1 MITKLQVKYIQ
12 SLGQKKFRD
21 EAGVFVVEGPKIINE
36 LLALQP
42 AMLQVLYATRP
53 WLEMHGEMTKS
64 MAAGKLVEVTDQE
77 LERLSFLQTPH
88 EVLAVF
94 AKPVLSRIHFSGK
107 LCLMLD
113 GIQDPG
119 NMGTI
124 IRIADWFG
132 ITSIVCSPDCADAF
146 APKAVQSTMGS
157 IVRVQL
163 WYTDLMEL
171 VNTTKGLQL
180 YAAAL
185 KGENVNSMQAVK
197 EGVIVIGNESKG
209 INSALLNSCQHRITI
224 PRIGHAESLNA
235 AVATGIIL
243 SRLTSSPPAPLQLR

>member
-21 EAGVFVVEGPKIINE
+21 EEGVFVAEGPKIINE
-36 LLALQP
+36 LLAALP
-42 AMLQVLYATRP
+42 AALQVLYATRQ
-53 WLEMHGEMTKS
+53 WMQTQ
-64 MAAGKLVEVTDQE
+64 AGLIKNIAEGKVAEINEQE
-77 LERLSFLQTPH
+77 LDRISFLQTPH

-94 AKPVLSRIHFSGK
+94 KKPAVLPLNFSQT
-107 LCLMLD
+107 LSLMLD

-132 ITSIVCSPDCADAF
+132 ISNVICSTDCADAF

-163 WYTDLMEL
+163 LYTDLVAL
-171 VNTTKGLQL
+171 VKKTKGLQL
-180 YAAAL
+180 YAATL
-185 KGENVNSMQAVK
+185 NGEKINGMQSIK

-209 INSALLNSCQHRITI
+209 IHAALLDCCQRRITI

-243 SRLTSSPPAPLQLR
+243 SHIIGSPPAPL

>member
-21 EAGVFVVEGPKIINE
+21 SEGVFVAEGPKIINE
-36 LLALQP
+36 LLAALPSALVNVYAIPQWVQAHTALLQHIP
-42 AMLQVLYATRP
+42 ADRVIEIREP
-53 WLEMHGEMTKS
+53 
-64 MAAGKLVEVTDQE
+64 D
-77 LERLSFLQTPH
+77 LERISFLQTPH

-94 AKPVLSRIHFSGK
+94 KKPAAVPADFSGK
-107 LCLMLD
+107 LLLMLD

-132 ITSIVCSPDCADAF
+132 IGHIICSMDCADAF
-146 APKAVQSTMGS
+146 APKVVQGTMGS

-163 WYTDLMEL
+163 MYTDLMEL
-171 VNTTKGLQL
+171 IKKTKGLQL

-185 KGENVNSMQAVK
+185 DGKAVNGLPAIQ

-209 INSALLNSCQHRITI
+209 IRPALLEACKHRITI

-243 SRLTSSPPAPLQLR
+243 SHLIKGN

>member
-21 EAGVFVVEGPKIINE
+21 EEGVFVAEGPRIINE
-36 LLALQP
+36 LLAAIP
-42 AMLQVLYATRP
+42 AALTVLYATAQ
-53 WLEMHGEMTKS
+53 WLQTHGGTLKNI
-64 MAAGKLVEVTDQE
+64 AADKLVEIKEKE
-77 LERLSFLQTPH
+77 LERISFLQTPH

-94 AKPVLSRIHFSGK
+94 KKPAASPLNFSQTLS
-107 LCLMLD
+107 LMLD

-132 ITSIVCSPDCADAF
+132 IRNVICSMDCADAF
-146 APKAVQSTMGS
+146 APKVIQSTMGS

-163 WYTDLMEL
+163 LYTGLVEL
-171 VNTTKGLQL
+171 VKKTGGLQL
-180 YAAAL
+180 YATTL
-185 KGENVNSMQAVK
+185 NGEKINDMQAIK

-209 INSALLNSCQHRITI
+209 IHAALLDCCQQRITI
-224 PRIGHAESLNA
+224 PRIGYAESLNA

-243 SRLTSSPPAPLQLR
+243 SHITSPPAPLHG